1 MDTLFQAKQNQL
13 LLQSLK
19 QDCEQA
25 LSALRLLC
33 NSTHSCSTVSSNM
46 NSECQKSLN
55 EEKIPILEAT
65 LEQIEK
71 GLEDTEDLFMHVKH
85 IEQLE
90 TELMTMRLHS
100 RRLCEENR
108 WLRETLK
115 CAQSKLKESELL
127 LAQSEAEKEQLKFML
142 DMKRYDDVSS
152 NNFEID
158 RKGDPPIMMSS
169 VLGLMSTSNHTNVSN
184 QVDRPLMHNR
194 LQKSSATSLSSFSTC
209 NQLEMSGFMNSS
221 LLDTDLDS
229 LSDNR
234 RDSNALPGMREH
246 QNFQSGLKTIHHIV
260 ARYKSLGKY
269 DVAASLCLQIIRNL
283 EKSGGRDQAQ
293 IATLL
298 AILAEVYR
306 EQGKYED
313 ACDLLKQAVCIREK
327 TLGPNHMLIA
337 STLNNLAVLQAKL
350 GQYAEAEPLCRRA
363 LSIRENLF
371 GADHLGI
378 TNQLNNLALLCQNQG
393 KFEEVASIYRR
404 NLDIYSKH
412 HKPSSLVM
420 RKAKRDLASVLLKL
434 DNVIEAESLLKA
446 VLTPD
451 QYNSSLQPKNQENS
465 LSQSESVDQDS
476 AIYSLSPLSNS
487 DRGVYIEGVSPCN
500 STEPSILMNS
510 SERRVEPLWVI
521 VEQYVKDN
529 DISQKFSLVKWASE
543 AKIELSVV
551 YSAVRNLANVYQRQG
566 FYSCASLLREWLEME
581 LPELTESASRS
592 HHTSMV

>member
-71 GLEDTEDLFMHVKH
+71 GLEDTE
-85 IEQLE
+85 
-90 TELMTMRLHS
+90 
-100 RRLCEENR
+100 
-108 WLRETLK
+108 
-115 CAQSKLKESELL
+115 ESELL

-363 LSIRENLF
+363 LSIRENVSYQF
-371 GADHLGI
+371 RFVTEI
-378 TNQLNNLALLCQNQG
+378 T
-393 KFEEVASIYRR
+393 K
-404 NLDIYSKH
+404 
-412 HKPSSLVM
+412 
-420 RKAKRDLASVLLKL
+420 
-434 DNVIEAESLLKA
+434 
-446 VLTPD
+446 
-451 QYNSSLQPKNQENS
+451 
-465 LSQSESVDQDS
+465 
-476 AIYSLSPLSNS
+476 
-487 DRGVYIEGVSPCN
+487 
-500 STEPSILMNS
+500 
-510 SERRVEPLWVI
+510 
-521 VEQYVKDN
+521 
-529 DISQKFSLVKWASE
+529 
-543 AKIELSVV
+543 
-551 YSAVRNLANVYQRQG
+551 
-566 FYSCASLLREWLEME
+566 
-581 LPELTESASRS
+581 
-592 HHTSMV
+592 